1 MPARA
6 TGRPRVPP
14 LRDRAPA
21 PARGPASA
29 CDPARGVILALA
41 LTLAA
46 AASAAAQAPKP
57 QPPRPSAA
65 APDPAF
71 EAMRA
76 GFEALPEAERKALQD
91 ALVWTGDYNSVVN
104 GAFGRRTFEALSA
117 ARARTDAGDPLDP
130 RSRAA
135 ILAAGE
141 AARKAVRFTVQADPA
156 SGAVLGVPERMLPK
170 RSAVP
175 GGTRWQSADGRL
187 TLESRSFP
195 AGGTDL
201 DALFTRATAPLADRK
216 VTYKLKRP
224 DFIVVTGETA
234 SGRSY
239 VRYAAGPEGIRG
251 FAIGYEAAQAGE
263 IDRLVIAIANSF
275 VPFPGTPGEA
285 PRIATAPA
293 AAPPA
298 SGAPQSSGAPQVA
311 SAPNVVG
318 TGLVVAPG
326 RVLTASSVLEACP
339 APRIG
344 SAPAR
349 VLRSERGL
357 ALLEAAGLPA
367 PRLPGIVGASASE
380 DRVVVAAQEAREGAG
395 GDAGVSV
402 APGAMVG
409 AARVTAPLQPGSAGA
424 PVLDRAGGL
433 AGLVASYPAA
443 PRLIA
448 GVMPPASFPVIP
460 GTVVAAVLGEAG
472 IATRPS
478 TAGAGSVGA
487 AASAVGGAVIGIVCA
502 R

>member
-1 MPARA
+1 
-6 TGRPRVPP
+6 
-14 LRDRAPA
+14 
-21 PARGPASA
+21 ASA

-201 DALFTRATAPLADRK
+201 NALFTRATAPLADRK

-224 DFIVVTGETA
+224 DFMVVTGETA

>member
-57 QPPRPSAA
+57 QPPRPPAA

-239 VRYAAGPEGIRG
+239 MRYAAGPEGIRG

-380 DRVVVAAQEAREGAG
+380 DRVVVAAQEAREGAS

-460 GTVVAAVLGEAG
+460 GTVVAAVRGEAG

>member
-57 QPPRPSAA
+57 QPPRPPAA

-156 SGAVLGVPERMLPK
+156 SGAALGVPERMLPK

-275 VPFPGTPGEA
+275 VPFPGTRGEA

-298 SGAPQSSGAPQVA
+298 SGAPQSSGGPQVA

-326 RVLTASSVLEACP
+326 RVLTASAVLEACP

>member
-1 MPARA
+1 M
-6 TGRPRVPP
+6 
-14 LRDRAPA
+14 
-21 PARGPASA
+21 
-29 CDPARGVILALA
+29 
-41 LTLAA
+41 TLAA

-201 DALFTRATAPLADRK
+201 NALFTRATAPLADRK

-224 DFIVVTGETA
+224 DFMVVTGETA

>member
-6 TGRPRVPP
+6 LSAARPLSV
-14 LRDRAPA
+14 
-21 PARGPASA
+21 
-29 CDPARGVILALA
+29 ALA
-41 LTLAA
+41 LLAA
-46 AASAAAQAPKP
+46 PAVAQAPKVP
-57 QPPRPSAA
+57 PPRAPAT

-76 GFEALPEAERKALQD
+76 AFEALPEAERKALQD

-104 GAFGRRTFEALSA
+104 GAFGRRTFEALNA
-117 ARARTDAGDPLDP
+117 ARARTAGADPLDP

-141 AARKAVRFTVQADPA
+141 AARKAVRFAVLADPA
-156 SGAVLGVPERMLPK
+156 SGAVLGVPERMVPK

-195 AGGTDL
+195 AGSTDL
-201 DALFTRATAPLADRK
+201 EALFARATAPLADRK

-239 VRYAAGPEGIRG
+239 LRYAAGPAGIRG
-251 FAIGYEAAQAGE
+251 FAIGYEAAQAADV
-263 IDRLVIAIANSF
+263 DRLVIAIANSF
-275 VPFPGTPGEA
+275 VPFPNAPAEA
-285 PRIATAPA
+285 PRIAAVPA
-293 AAPPA
+293 TKPPA
-298 SGAPQSSGAPQVA
+298 TGLPPAGMTSQVTAPQVT
-311 SAPNVVG
+311 PPQVVG

-326 RVLTASSVLEACP
+326 RVLTASSVVETCP
-339 APRIG
+339 NLRVGA
-344 SAPAR
+344 APAK

-367 PRLPGIVGASASE
+367 PKLPGLHGTSASE
-380 DRVVVAAQEAREGAG
+380 DRVVVAADG
-395 GDAGVSV
+395 AGVSV
-402 APGAMVG
+402 APGAMFAAMSG
-409 AARVTAPLQPGSAGA
+409 EARVTAPLQPGSAGA

-433 AGLVASYPAA
+433 AGLVARYPAA
-443 PRLIA
+443 PRLVA
-448 GVMPPASFPVIP
+448 GVVPPASFPVIP
-460 GTVVAAVLGEAG
+460 EDVIAAFLAEGG
-472 IATRPS
+472 IATKPS
-478 TAGAGSVGA
+478 AATAGSVGA
-487 AASAVGGAVIGIVCA
+487 AASAVGGAVIGLGCT

>member
-1 MPARA
+1 M
-6 TGRPRVPP
+6 
-14 LRDRAPA
+14 
-21 PARGPASA
+21 
-29 CDPARGVILALA
+29 ILALA

-201 DALFTRATAPLADRK
+201 NALFTRATAPLADRK

-224 DFIVVTGETA
+224 DFMVVTGETA

>member
-1 MPARA
+1 M
-6 TGRPRVPP
+6 
-14 LRDRAPA
+14 
-21 PARGPASA
+21 
-29 CDPARGVILALA
+29 
-41 LTLAA
+41 
-46 AASAAAQAPKP
+46 
-57 QPPRPSAA
+57 
-65 APDPAF
+65 
-71 EAMRA
+71 
-76 GFEALPEAERKALQD
+76 
-91 ALVWTGDYNSVVN
+91 
-104 GAFGRRTFEALSA
+104 
-117 ARARTDAGDPLDP
+117 
-130 RSRAA
+130 
-135 ILAAGE
+135 
-141 AARKAVRFTVQADPA
+141 RFTVQADPA

-201 DALFTRATAPLADRK
+201 NALFTRATAPLADRK

-224 DFIVVTGETA
+224 DFMVVTGETA

-409 AARVTAPLQPGSAGA
+409 AARVTAPLQPG
-424 PVLDRAGGL
+424 
-433 AGLVASYPAA
+433 
-443 PRLIA
+443 
-448 GVMPPASFPVIP
+448 
-460 GTVVAAVLGEAG
+460 
-472 IATRPS
+472 
-478 TAGAGSVGA
+478 
-487 AASAVGGAVIGIVCA
+487 
-502 R
+502 

>member
-1 MPARA
+1 
-6 TGRPRVPP
+6 
-14 LRDRAPA
+14 
-21 PARGPASA
+21 
-29 CDPARGVILALA
+29 
-41 LTLAA
+41 
-46 AASAAAQAPKP
+46 PKP
-57 QPPRPSAA
+57 QPPRPPAA

-285 PRIATAPA
+285 PR
-293 AAPPA
+293 
-298 SGAPQSSGAPQVA
+298 
-311 SAPNVVG
+311 
-318 TGLVVAPG
+318 
-326 RVLTASSVLEACP
+326 
-339 APRIG
+339 
-344 SAPAR
+344 
-349 VLRSERGL
+349 
-357 ALLEAAGLPA
+357 
-367 PRLPGIVGASASE
+367 
-380 DRVVVAAQEAREGAG
+380 
-395 GDAGVSV
+395 
-402 APGAMVG
+402 
-409 AARVTAPLQPGSAGA
+409 
-424 PVLDRAGGL
+424 
-433 AGLVASYPAA
+433 
-443 PRLIA
+443 
-448 GVMPPASFPVIP
+448 
-460 GTVVAAVLGEAG
+460 
-472 IATRPS
+472 
-478 TAGAGSVGA
+478 
-487 AASAVGGAVIGIVCA
+487 
-502 R
+502 

>member
-6 TGRPRVPP
+6 LSAARPLSV
-14 LRDRAPA
+14 
-21 PARGPASA
+21 
-29 CDPARGVILALA
+29 ALA
-41 LTLAA
+41 LLAA
-46 AASAAAQAPKP
+46 PAVAQAPKVP
-57 QPPRPSAA
+57 PPRAPAT

-76 GFEALPEAERKALQD
+76 AFEALPEAERKALQD

-104 GAFGRRTFEALSA
+104 GAFGRRTFEALNA
-117 ARARTDAGDPLDP
+117 ARARTAGADPLDP

-141 AARKAVRFTVQADPA
+141 AARKAVRFAVLADPA
-156 SGAVLGVPERMLPK
+156 SGAVLGVPERMVPK

-195 AGGTDL
+195 AGSTDL
-201 DALFTRATAPLADRK
+201 EALFARATAPLADRK

-239 VRYAAGPEGIRG
+239 LRYAAGPAGIRG
-251 FAIGYEAAQAGE
+251 FAIGYEAAQAADV
-263 IDRLVIAIANSF
+263 DRLVIAIANSF
-275 VPFPGTPGEA
+275 VPFPNAPAEA
-285 PRIATAPA
+285 PRIAAVPA
-293 AAPPA
+293 TKPPA
-298 SGAPQSSGAPQVA
+298 TGLPPAGMTSQVTAPQVT
-311 SAPNVVG
+311 PPQVTPPQVVG

-326 RVLTASSVLEACP
+326 RVLTASSVVETCP
-339 APRIG
+339 NLRVGA
-344 SAPAR
+344 APAK

-367 PRLPGIVGASASE
+367 PKLPGLHGTSASE
-380 DRVVVAAQEAREGAG
+380 DRVVVAADG
-395 GDAGVSV
+395 AGVSV
-402 APGAMVG
+402 APGAMFAAMSG
-409 AARVTAPLQPGSAGA
+409 EARVTAPLQPGSAGA

-433 AGLVASYPAA
+433 AGLVARYPAA
-443 PRLIA
+443 PRLVA
-448 GVMPPASFPVIP
+448 GVVPPASFPVIP
-460 GTVVAAVLGEAG
+460 EDVIAAFLAEGG
-472 IATRPS
+472 IATKPS
-478 TAGAGSVGA
+478 AATAGSVGA
-487 AASAVGGAVIGIVCA
+487 AASAVGGAVIGLGCT

>member
-46 AASAAAQAPKP
+46 ASAAAQAPKP
-57 QPPRPSAA
+57 QPPRPPAA

>member
-6 TGRPRVPP
+6 LSVALTLSV
-14 LRDRAPA
+14 
-21 PARGPASA
+21 
-29 CDPARGVILALA
+29 ALA
-41 LTLAA
+41 LLAA
-46 AASAAAQAPKP
+46 PAVAQAPKVP
-57 QPPRPSAA
+57 PPRAPAA

-104 GAFGRRTFEALSA
+104 GAFGRRTFEALNA
-117 ARARTDAGDPLDP
+117 ARARTGGADPLDP

-141 AARKAVRFTVQADPA
+141 AARKAVRFTVLADPA
-156 SGAVLGVPERMLPK
+156 SGAVLGVPERMVPK

-195 AGGTDL
+195 AGSTDL
-201 DALFTRATAPLADRK
+201 EALFARATAPLADRK

-239 VRYAAGPEGIRG
+239 LRYAAGPAGIRG
-251 FAIGYEAAQAGE
+251 FAIGYEAAQAAE
-263 IDRLVIAIANSF
+263 VDRLVIAIANSF
-275 VPFPGTPGEA
+275 VPFPDAPAET
-285 PRIATAPA
+285 PRIAAVPATRPPPAAGLPPAGMTSQVTAP
-293 AAPPA
+293 PI
-298 SGAPQSSGAPQVA
+298 SAPQ
-311 SAPNVVG
+311 VVG

-326 RVLTASSVLEACP
+326 RVLTASSVVEACP
-339 APRIG
+339 NLRVGA
-344 SAPAR
+344 APAK

-367 PRLPGIVGASASE
+367 PKLPGLHGASASE
-380 DRVVVAAQEAREGAG
+380 DRVVVAADG
-395 GDAGVSV
+395 AGVSV
-402 APGAMVG
+402 APGAMSAAMSG
-409 AARVTAPLQPGSAGA
+409 EARVTAPLQPGSAGA

-433 AGLVASYPAA
+433 AGLVARYPAA
-443 PRLIA
+443 PRLVA
-448 GVMPPASFPVIP
+448 GVVPPASFSVIP
-460 GTVVAAVLGEAG
+460 EAVIAAFLAEGG
-472 IATRPS
+472 IATKPS
-478 TAGAGSVGA
+478 TAGGGSVGA
-487 AASAVGGAVIGIVCA
+487 AASAVGGAVIGLGCT